1 MSNNSI
7 PLSKIISV
15 LSGDEDIMGSK
26 PNVNNINLDGK
37 SKLSSKIDS
46 KLLAKSKLSKVK
58 KSRNKKD
65 VN

>member
-1 MSNNSI
+1 MSNNPI

-15 LSGDEDIMGSK
+15 LSGDEDIIESIPIIDTADDK
-26 PNVNNINLDGK
+26 PE
-37 SKLSSKIDS
+37 LSSKLDS

-65 VN
+65 VK

>member
-15 LSGDEDIMGSK
+15 LSGDEDIMGK
-26 PNVNNINLDGK
+26 PNVNNTNLDGK
-37 SKLSSKIDS
+37 SKLSGKIDS

-58 KSRNKKD
+58 KSHNKKD